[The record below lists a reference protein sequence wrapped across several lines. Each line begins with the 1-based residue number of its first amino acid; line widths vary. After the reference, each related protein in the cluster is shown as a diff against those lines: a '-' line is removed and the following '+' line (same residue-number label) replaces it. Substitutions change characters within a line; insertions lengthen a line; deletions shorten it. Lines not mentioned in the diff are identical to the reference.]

1 MKIVKSLIKILPVM
15 LLLSA
20 CAGVGDETM
29 PEQLPLRVLF
39 SSTNCTAT
47 EQAPSLAILSS
58 QRQWQETMKQLGKI
72 SGHTES
78 SIKVEFAHEQVL
90 QINMGQK
97 TTGGYSLNL
106 IEGESNIQHGWAQ
119 IHLQWN
125 KPAAGM
131 MVTMAL
137 TSPCVMLALPRYDY
151 QGFRVFDQSG
161 QLRLEKA
168 LQ

>member
-1 MKIVKSLIKILPVM
+1 MLPVM

-20 CAGVGDETM
+20 CAGVGDDTM

-47 EQAPSLAILSS
+47 EQAPSLSVLSS
-58 QRQWQETMKQLGKI
+58 QRQWQESMTQLGKI
-72 SGHTES
+72 SGHTAED
-78 SIKVEFAHEQVL
+78 INVVFANEQVL

-97 TTGGYSLNL
+97 TTGGYSLKL
-106 IEGESNIQHGWAQ
+106 IEGESSIQHGWVQ

-151 QGFRVFDQSG
+151 QGIRVFDQAG